1 MSTRLTSVAAAEVLP
16 RNISRKSFAIQN
28 EDTTDSV
35 FIKFERSENTTV
47 SATDHDFKLTPGSVL
62 ALNTNNDGVQAI
74 CARITGV
81 ASANT
86 PRISF
91 FETEDVV
98 R

>member
-1 MSTRLTSVAAAEVLP
+1 MPSVVTSTGAVELFP
-16 RNISRKSFAIQN
+16 RNSVRKSLAIEN

-47 SATDHDFKLTPGSVL
+47 SSTVHDWKIPPGGSL
-62 ALNTNNDGVQAI
+62 SLNSSLDGSALIKSRVTI
-74 CARITGV
+74 I

-86 PRISF
+86 PRVAF
-91 FETEDVV
+91 FESEDAE

>member
-1 MSTRLTSVAAAEVLP
+1 MP
-16 RNISRKSFAIQN
+16 RNSLRKSMLISN

-35 FIKFERSENTTV
+35 FVKFERSENTTV
-47 SATDHDFKLTPGSVL
+47 SSTDHDHKIGPGGIITLNSV
-62 ALNTNNDGVQAI
+62 NDGTQKIQSRVTFI
-74 CARITGV
+74 

-86 PRISF
+86 PRVAW